1 MQYAQLGT
9 SDLYVSRIGFGCM
22 SLHDDKNIS
31 LIENAIEEGVNF
43 FDTSDLYDKGLNESL
58 VGKAIKNKR
67 EKIILSTKVGN
78 IWRPDGSGWDWKPSK
93 KYILKAVDES
103 LSRLSTNFIDLYQL
117 HGGTIEDPIDEII
130 EAFEKLKTSG
140 KIRYYGLSSI
150 RPNVV
155 REYVKRSNI
164 TSLMTQYSFLDRRPE
179 ESIFPLVEANK
190 IGVLARGS
198 VAQGLLIDKP
208 AKPYLDYSKHEVV
221 KIQQKILSQNSDKT
235 PIAKALNFVLQ
246 NTAVTSAVA
255 GIRTKYQLKDLISI
269 FNNPAFTVE
278 DLQELTDIV
287 PLNKYKEQR

>member
-1 MQYAQLGT
+1 MQYAKLGT

-164 TSLMTQYSFLDRRPE
+164 TSLMTQYSFLDTRPE

-287 PLNKYKEQR
+287 PLNQYKEHR

>member
-9 SDLYVSRIGFGCM
+9 SDLFVSRIGFGCM

-31 LIENAIEEGVNF
+31 LIENAIEEGINF

-103 LSRLSTNFIDLYQL
+103 LSRLSTNYIDLYLL

-287 PLNKYKEQR
+287 PLNQYKEHR

>member
-31 LIENAIEEGVNF
+31 LIENAIEEGINL

-103 LSRLSTNFIDLYQL
+103 LSRLSTNFIDLYLL

-208 AKPYLDYSKHEVV
+208 AKPYLDYSEHEVA

-235 PIAKALNFVLQ
+235 PIEKALNFVLQ

-269 FNNPAFTVE
+269 FNKPAFTVE
-278 DLQELTDIV
+278 ELQELTDIV